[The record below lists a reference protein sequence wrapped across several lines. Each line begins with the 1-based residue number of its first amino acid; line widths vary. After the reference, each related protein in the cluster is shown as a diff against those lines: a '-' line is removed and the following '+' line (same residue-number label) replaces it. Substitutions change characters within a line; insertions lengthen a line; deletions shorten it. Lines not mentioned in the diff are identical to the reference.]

1 MNTGKLV
8 PGSQGPYDWWAMA
21 DAATPARART
31 LLVIE
36 DEPQIRRAV
45 RNALAEAADRI
56 VEAESGREGI
66 DLAASWRPDLVVLD
80 LGLPD
85 VTGIDVCREIRV
97 WAKMP
102 IVVLSARHSEDE
114 KVALLNA
121 GADDYVTKPFSTQEL
136 AARVRAQL
144 RRAVLASVPA
154 AETVVRADD
163 VAIDLAGRH
172 VTRGGEDVHLTPIEW
187 EVLRTLAA
195 QAGRTITHQQIFD
208 AVWGKAIGNPQQYLR
223 VHITNLRRKLEREPA
238 NPRLIV
244 TEPGVGY
251 RFELPR

>member
-1 MNTGKLV
+1 MPDL
-8 PGSQGPYDWWAMA
+8 GPT
-21 DAATPARART
+21 ATART

-45 RNALAEAADRI
+45 RNALAEMADRI
-56 VEAESGREGI
+56 VEAASGREGI

-85 VTGIDVCREIRV
+85 IAGLEVCREIRS

-102 IVVLSARHSEDE
+102 IVVLSARHSDEE

-121 GADDYVTKPFSTQEL
+121 GADDYVTKPFSTKEF

-144 RRAVLASVPA
+144 RRALLAAAPA
-154 AETVVRADD
+154 SQAVVATED
-163 VAIDLAGRH
+163 VTIDLAARR
-172 VTRGGEDVHLTPIEW
+172 VTRRGETVHLTPIEW
-187 EVLRTLAA
+187 EVLRALVS
-195 QAGRTITHQQIFD
+195 QAGRTATHQQIFD

-223 VHITNLRRKLEREPA
+223 VHITNLRRKIEREPA
-238 NPRLIV
+238 SPTLIV